1 MILHKSVLLQEAIFY
16 LDVKPNHNYIDAT
29 LGGGGHTEAMLE
41 QNGPRGKVVAF
52 ELDDRTM
59 RNTRA
64 KLARFSSR
72 LIIMRQNFRNI
83 AMISRLRIP
92 FSGILYDLGLSTDLI
107 KKSGRGFSFLQN
119 EPLDMRFSVS
129 QRLDA
134 RQIVNSYSQTDLA
147 KVIREYGEERFA
159 LSIARHIC
167 ETRKRKPILT
177 SGDLVEV
184 IEKAVPGRYR
194 HGRIHCATRTFQA
207 LRIVVND
214 ELEGL
219 KKSLLSAVDILGPD
233 SRVVVISFHSLE
245 DRIVKHYFRQLKIE
259 GRAEIL
265 TKKPITASKEE
276 CEKNPNA
283 RSAKLRAIQCLPS
296 IKT

>member
-1 MILHKSVLLQEAIFY
+1 MILHKSVLLQEAVSY
-16 LDVKPNHNYIDAT
+16 LDVTSNHNYIDAT
-29 LGGGGHTEAMLE
+29 LGGGGHTEAILDR
-41 QNGPRGKVVAF
+41 NGPHGKVVAF

-59 RNTRA
+59 RKTRI
-64 KLARFSSR
+64 KLARFSPR
-72 LIIMRQNFRNI
+72 LIIMRQNFSNLSI
-83 AMISRLRIP
+83 ITRLRIP

-119 EPLDMRFSVS
+119 EPLDMRFSVN

-134 RQIVNSYSQTDLA
+134 REIVNSYSQTDLT

-184 IEKAVPGRYR
+184 IEKSVPGRYR

-214 ELEGL
+214 ELESL
-219 KKSLLSAVDILGPD
+219 RKSLSSAIDVLGPNA
-233 SRVVVISFHSLE
+233 RIVVISFHSLE

-276 CEKNPNA
+276 CEANPNA